1 MRASQKRVNTA
12 DSLGS
17 FHNIYVTDSAVTVC
31 FFLFLVWIYRISV
44 YLVRHTDY
52 LGIAAHTHTHRC
64 FDECERIDASG

>member
-31 FFLFLVWIYRISV
+31 FFVFGVDISHIGLFGKTYRLSW
-44 YLVRHTDY
+44 YRCTY
-52 LGIAAHTHTHRC
+52 THSQM
-64 FDECERIDASG
+64 F